1 MASLPIADNI
11 LTGLAFTALLTADT
25 FPCPCTTEPWEKIY
39 P

>member
-11 LTGLAFTALLTADT
+11 LTGLAFTAL
-25 FPCPCTTEPWEKIY
+25 PCPCTTELWEKIY